1 MDNQNSFYEE
11 ALPILTLI
19 QTTILSHPRWS
30 LSLLEATTNQLVTNL
45 RQQRIDSDDDLKT
58 VEEVCQDVFYRHVD
72 EANLFFRIAE
82 KYAVERQ
89 LEQSLIWISR
99 AIGIKETECEF
110 HRFRADVLTRLG
122 RLEEAETSLQNALKI
137 SPLDISIQ
145 HELSQLKTQILE
157 QLRRERNASSNVL
170 AAISKGKEV
179 LSRSQDSS
187 DYAELAHLL
196 ANDNQLAEALKYINL
211 AIAQD
216 PNQSE
221 HLRLQASLFA
231 RQESFYEAENAINQ
245 AINLSPTNPDLHQD
259 KFNIEQKII
268 AQLKIDRT
276 CVTDLTQAI
285 LIESTLAQR
294 CPDDAQTN
302 YNVAYLLTEGRI
314 IDSSLEYIERA
325 IALDASQA
333 EFHRLRALVLE
344 HKGRLARA

>member
-1 MDNQNSFYEE
+1 M
-11 ALPILTLI
+11 
-19 QTTILSHPRWS
+19 
-30 LSLLEATTNQLVTNL
+30 
-45 RQQRIDSDDDLKT
+45 
-58 VEEVCQDVFYRHVD
+58 
-72 EANLFFRIAE
+72 
-82 KYAVERQ
+82 
-89 LEQSLIWISR
+89 
-99 AIGIKETECEF
+99 
-110 HRFRADVLTRLG
+110 
-122 RLEEAETSLQNALKI
+122 
-137 SPLDISIQ
+137 
-145 HELSQLKTQILE
+145 
-157 QLRRERNASSNVL
+157 
-170 AAISKGKEV
+170 

-259 KFNIEQKII
+259 KFSIEQKII
-268 AQLKIDRT
+268 AQLRIDRT